1 MKLKSTAMIEI
12 MPYGYSQYAF
22 AIEQLVKFHYSIIVH
37 TETGGVFIKALTES
51 LKRTR
56 VKSKHLD
63 IEDKETS
70 LDIIASI
77 VQYETD
83 SPREYPHIRIKDD
96 YSNSWI
102 SDYHIVT
109 AARIDNREMLPY
121 LAAYVIKHKLLEGT

>member
-1 MKLKSTAMIEI
+1 MKLKSTAIIEI
-12 MPYGYSQYAF
+12 MPYGYSQYA
-22 AIEQLVKFHYSIIVH
+22 IERLVKFHYSIIVH
-37 TETGGVFIKALTES
+37 TETGGVLIKALTES

-56 VKSKHLD
+56 VRLEHLD
-63 IEDKETS
+63 IEDKETII
-70 LDIIASI
+70 DIIASI

-83 SPREYPHIRIKDD
+83 SPRGMPHIRIKDG